1 MEFIFIFAIVFF
13 QVFCIHFR
21 KVVEIVRAL
30 WVHAFMYAEKFPV
43 FLGNKSITTVRA
55 DKPEWCCDKF
65 AGAEGLPTDLAL
77 VLTIATIVVVDEMVR
92 STA

>member
-1 MEFIFIFAIVFF
+1 
-13 QVFCIHFR
+13 
-21 KVVEIVRAL
+21 
-30 WVHAFMYAEKFPV
+30 MYAEKFPV